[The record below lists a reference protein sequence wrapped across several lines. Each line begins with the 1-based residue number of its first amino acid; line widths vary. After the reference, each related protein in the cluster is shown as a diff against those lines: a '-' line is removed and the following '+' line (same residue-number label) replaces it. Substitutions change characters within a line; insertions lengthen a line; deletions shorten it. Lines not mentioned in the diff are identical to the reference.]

1 MKTLFVNICRFLLG
15 IVFTLSG
22 FVKAIDP
29 TGTQYKIDDYLEAMG
44 LGGFFPSIAT
54 ISLSVAQSAVEFCLG
69 IFLLFAIKKRTTTRL
84 VLLIMMVMTPLT
96 LWLALANPISDCG
109 CFGDAVVLTNW
120 QTFWKNVVLLGA
132 AIVVTKWADRMFRF
146 VSEANE
152 WLVSNY
158 AALFIMVVTG
168 LCLYDL
174 PMFDFR
180 PYHIGANIKEGME
193 IPEGA
198 EQPQFETTF
207 ILEKDGQ
214 QKEFTLDDYPDST
227 WTFVDSKTVMTRQ
240 GYIPPVH
247 DFSITTLDQDD
258 ITEDVLNDT
267 NYVFLLAAH
276 QLALADDSR
285 LDRINEI
292 YEYAR
297 DHDYAFYGLTASNE
311 HDILR
316 WRERTG
322 AEYEFCH
329 TDETT
334 LKTVV
339 RSNPGLLLIKGGTI
353 IRKWSSNRL
362 PDFEDADASLSLRQM
377 EIGQMPSDSVPN
389 KITRLLLWFVL
400 PLVLLVFAD
409 RTWMWTKWVRRKRQ
423 PILDKKNNFIFNP
436 NINNKKTMRK
446 KIVAG
451 NWKMNMN
458 LQDGIALAKELNE
471 TLKAEKP
478 NCGVVICTPFI
489 HLASISQFLDQN
501 IIGLGAENCADKEK
515 GAFTGE
521 VSAEMV
527 KSTGAQYVILGHS
540 ERREYYKETPEILKE
555 KVLLAQKNDL
565 KVIFCIGESLAE
577 REAGK
582 QNEVVK
588 AELEGS
594 VFNLSEEDFR
604 KIVIAYE
611 PIWAIGTG
619 KTATAEQAEE
629 IHAYIR
635 SIIAEKYGQ
644 AVADDTTILYG
655 GSCKA
660 SNAPELFAKP
670 DIDGGLIGGASLK
683 CADFKGIIDAFK

>member
-1 MKTLFVNICRFLLG
+1 MMLAV
-15 IVFTLSG
+15 VFILSG
-22 FVKAIDP
+22 FVKAVDP
-29 TGTQYKIDDYLEAMG
+29 LGTQYKMGDYLEAMS
-44 LGGFFPSIAT
+44 LGGLVPDTVLLAASVL
-54 ISLSVAQSAVEFCLG
+54 LSALEFCIG
-69 IFLLFAIKKRTTTRL
+69 IFLLFAIRRRLSSRLSL
-84 VLLIMMVMTPLT
+84 VLMIAMTPLT
-96 LWLALANPISDCG
+96 LWLALANPVSDCG

-120 QTFWKNVVLLGA
+120 QTFWKNVVLLAA
-132 AIVVTKWADRMFRF
+132 AIVVTRWPTDMFRF
-146 VSEANE
+146 VSESNQ
-152 WLVSNY
+152 WIVVNYSVVFILIVS
-158 AALFIMVVTG
+158 G
-168 LCLYDL
+168 WSLYDL
-174 PMFDFR
+174 PQFDFR

-198 EQPQFETTF
+198 EQPEFETTF
-207 ILEKDGQ
+207 ILEKNGERR
-214 QKEFTLDDYPDST
+214 EFTLDNYPDST
-227 WTFVDSKTVMTRQ
+227 WTFVDSKTVQTRQ
-240 GYIPPVH
+240 GYVPPIH
-247 DFSITTLDQDD
+247 DFSITNSDGEDM
-258 ITEDVLNDT
+258 TEEVLNDKGYT
-267 NYVFLLAAH
+267 FLLISPH
-276 QLALADDSR
+276 LEYADDAR
-285 LDRINEI
+285 HDLINELF
-292 YEYAR
+292 EYAQE
-297 DHDYAFYGLTASNE
+297 HDYPFYCLTASTDE
-311 HDILR
+311 AIER
-316 WRERTG
+316 WRDMTG
-322 AEYEFCH
+322 AEYDFCQ
-329 TDETT
+329 TDEIT
-334 LKTVV
+334 LKTII
-339 RSNPGLLLIKGGTI
+339 RSNPGLLLLKAGTV
-353 IRKWSSNRL
+353 IRKWSHNNL
-362 PDFEDADASLSLRQM
+362 PQIEPDLLSMPLEQS
-377 EIGQMPSDSVPN
+377 EIGQMPQDSVPG

-400 PLVLLVFAD
+400 PLALLSLAD
-409 RTWMWTKWVRRKRQ
+409 RTWMWTKWVRRR
-423 PILDKKNNFIFNP
+423 KNRRNKTTQI
-436 NINNKKTMRK
+436 ITNKKETTMRK

-471 TLKAEKP
+471 TLKADKP

-489 HLASISQFLDQN
+489 HLASIAQFLDQD

-555 KVLLAQKNDL
+555 KVLLAQKNGL

-683 CADFKGIIDAFK
+683 AADFKGIIDAWKK

>member
-1 MKTLFVNICRFLLG
+1 MKKAIVNLCRLLLAA
-15 IVFTLSG
+15 VFILSG
-22 FVKAIDP
+22 FVKAVDP
-29 TGTQYKIDDYLEAMG
+29 LGTLYKMQDYLLAMDLGEWLPDLALLAFAVG
-44 LGGFFPSIAT
+44 L
-54 ISLSVAQSAVEFCLG
+54 SALEFCLG
-69 IFLLFAIKKRTTTRL
+69 IFMLFAIRRRLTSRTMVI
-84 VLLIMMVMTPLT
+84 VLAIMTSLT
-96 LWLALANPISDCG
+96 LWLALTDPISDCG
-109 CFGDAVVLTNW
+109 CFGDALVLTNW
-120 QTFWKNVVLLGA
+120 QTFWKNIILL
-132 AIVVTKWADRMFRF
+132 T
-146 VSEANE
+146 
-152 WLVSNY
+152 
-158 AALFIMVVTG
+158 AALVVAKWPFGMIRFISKSNQWIVINYSLLFILIISG
-168 LCLYDL
+168 WSLYDR
-174 PMFDFR
+174 PQFDFR
-180 PYHIGANIKEGME
+180 PYHEGTDLREGWNLMME
-193 IPEGA
+193 GNESPYA
-198 EQPQFETTF
+198 DFF
-207 ILEKDGQ
+207 IEKADDG
-214 QKEFTLDDYPDST
+214 E
-227 WTFVDSKTVMTRQ
+227 
-240 GYIPPVH
+240 
-247 DFSITTLDQDD
+247 D
-258 ITEDVLNDT
+258 ITEQVLNNEGYT
-267 NYVFLLAAH
+267 FLLIAPW
-276 QLALADDSR
+276 LEKADDSQ
-285 LDRINEI
+285 LDLINQV
-292 YEYAR
+292 YEYAE
-297 DHDYAFYGLTASNE
+297 DNDYLFYCLTASGE
-311 HDILR
+311 SGISLWRDI
-316 WRERTG
+316 TG
-322 AEYEFCH
+322 ADYPFCQ
-329 TDETT
+329 TDGTV
-334 LKTVV
+334 LKTMI
-339 RSNPGLLLIKGGTI
+339 RSNPGLLLLKDGKV
-353 IRKWSSNRL
+353 IRKWSHNRL
-362 PDFEDADASLSLRQM
+362 PDEYDLARPLEEL
-377 EIGQMPSDSVPN
+377 ELGQAAGNTMGRHIAEVM
-389 KITRLLLWFVL
+389 LWFVL
-400 PLVLLVFAD
+400 PLLLLSITD
-409 RTWMWTKWVRRKRQ
+409 RLWMWSKWIRKR
-423 PILDKKNNFIFNP
+423 KNSNSI
-436 NINNKKTMRK
+436 NKKEVKMRK

-489 HLASISQFLDQN
+489 HLASIAQFLDQN

-565 KVIFCIGESLAE
+565 KVIFCIGESLEE

-683 CADFKGIIDAFK
+683 AADFKGIIDAFK

>member
-1 MKTLFVNICRFLLG
+1 MKKLLVNTCRLVVAV
-15 IVFTLSG
+15 VFILSG
-22 FVKAIDP
+22 FVKAVDP
-29 TGTQYKIDDYLEAMG
+29 LGTQYKIEDYLQAMN
-44 LGGFFPSIAT
+44 LGQLMPDLMT
-54 ISLSVAQSAVEFCLG
+54 LVLSVGQSAVEFCLG
-69 IFLLFAIKKRTTTRL
+69 IFLLFAIRRRLTSRL
-84 VLLIMMVMTPLT
+84 VLLVMMVMTPLT

-109 CFGDAVVLTNW
+109 CFGDALVLTNW
-120 QTFWKNVVLLGA
+120 QTLWKNVVLLIMA
-132 AIVVTKWADRMFRF
+132 AVLAWKPMEMFRF
-146 VSEANE
+146 VSK
-152 WLVSNY
+152 SNQWIVINY
-158 AALFIMVVTG
+158 SALFILSISVWS
-168 LCLYDL
+168 LYDL
-174 PMFDFR
+174 PQFDFR

-193 IPEGA
+193 MPEGA
-198 EQPQFETTF
+198 EQPKFETTF
-207 ILEKDGQ
+207 ILEKNGEQ
-214 QKEFTLDDYPDST
+214 RVFTLDDYPDST
-227 WTFVDSKTVMTRQ
+227 WTFVDSRTTQLTQ
-240 GYIPPVH
+240 GYVPPIH
-247 DFSITTLDQDD
+247 DFSI
-258 ITEDVLNDT
+258 
-267 NYVFLLAAH
+267 LLAAAGEDDDEDITD
-276 QLALADDSR
+276 QVLADSSYTFLLISPDLEKADDSR
-285 LDRINEI
+285 FDLINEL
-292 YEYAR
+292 YEYSKE
-297 DHDYAFYGLTASNE
+297 HGYPFYCLTASTTKGINQWTE
-311 HDILR
+311 L
-316 WRERTG
+316 TG
-322 AEYEFCH
+322 AEYPFCF
-329 TDETT
+329 TDGIT
-334 LKTVV
+334 LKTII
-339 RSNPGLLLIKGGTI
+339 RSNPGLVLLKNATVVG
-353 IRKWSSNRL
+353 KWSHNHLPQIEPEQSTLPLEQLPMGLTATSN
-362 PDFEDADASLSLRQM
+362 
-377 EIGQMPSDSVPN
+377 VPG
-389 KITRLLLWFVL
+389 KILTMLLWFVL
-400 PLVLLVFAD
+400 PLALLTIAD
-409 RTWMWTKWVRRKRQ
+409 RTWMWTKWLRRKSKEHSNQ
-423 PILDKKNNFIFNP
+423 SYKNKE
-436 NINNKKTMRK
+436 NKKMRK

-489 HLASISQFLDQN
+489 HLASIAQFLDQD

-565 KVIFCIGESLAE
+565 KVIFCIGESLEE

-594 VFNLSEEDFR
+594 VFNLNEEDFR

-683 CADFKGIIDAFK
+683 AADFKGIIDAFK

>member
-1 MKTLFVNICRFLLG
+1 VKKAVVNIARLVLAVTL
-15 IVFTLSG
+15 ILSG
-22 FVKAIDP
+22 FVKAVDP
-29 TGTQYKIDDYLEAMG
+29 LGTQYKIQDYLTAMG
-44 LGGFFPSIAT
+44 LGGIVPDLLT
-54 ISLSVAQSAVEFCLG
+54 LSTSVLLSGLEFILG
-69 IFLLFAIKKRTTTRL
+69 ICLLFAIRRRFVSKVVL
-84 VLLIMMVMTPLT
+84 VMMVPMTMLT
-96 LWLALANPISDCG
+96 LWLAIADPIHDCG
-109 CFGDAVVLTNW
+109 CFGDALVLTNW
-120 QTFWKNVVLLGA
+120 QTLWKNVVLLA
-132 AIVVTKWADRMFRF
+132 LAVIVWRWPLLMPRLIG
-146 VSEANE
+146 E
-152 WLVSNY
+152 SNQWIVFNY
-158 AALFIMVVTG
+158 SSLFILLVVA
-168 LCLYDL
+168 LRSLYTL
-174 PMFDFR
+174 PQFDFR
-180 PYHIGANIKEGME
+180 PYYIGADIREGWQKM
-193 IPEGA
+193 IEGEDSPYA
-198 EQPQFETTF
+198 DFF
-207 ILEKDGQ
+207 IESINDG
-214 QKEFTLDDYPDST
+214 E
-227 WTFVDSKTVMTRQ
+227 
-240 GYIPPVH
+240 
-247 DFSITTLDQDD
+247 D
-258 ITEDVLNDT
+258 ITEQVLNDKGYT
-267 NYVFLLAAH
+267 LLLIAPH
-276 QLALADDSR
+276 LEQADDSQ
-285 LDRINEI
+285 LDELNRI
-292 YEYAR
+292 Y
-297 DHDYAFYGLTASNE
+297 DYSVEQGYPFYCLTASSAKA
-311 HDILR
+311 ISR
-316 WRERTG
+316 WQDMTG
-322 AEYEFCH
+322 AEYPFCQ
-329 TDETT
+329 TDDIT
-334 LKTVV
+334 LKTMI
-339 RSNPGLLLIKGGTI
+339 RSNPGLMLLKDGKV
-353 IRKWSSNRL
+353 IRKWSHNALPEEEELSGRL
-362 PDFEDADASLSLRQM
+362 EDIELGR
-377 EIGQMPSDSVPN
+377 MPSDSTAG
-389 KITRLLLWFVL
+389 KILWLLTWFVL
-400 PLVLLVFAD
+400 PLVILTIAD
-409 RTWMWTKWVRRKRQ
+409 RLWAWSKWVRKKKKKSNNPLNKEKR
-423 PILDKKNNFIFNP
+423 I
-436 NINNKKTMRK
+436 MRK

-471 TLKAEKP
+471 TLKADKP

-489 HLASISQFLDQN
+489 HLASIAQFLDQD

-565 KVIFCIGESLAE
+565 KVIFCIGESLEE

-683 CADFKGIIDAFK
+683 AADFKGIIDAWKK

>member
-1 MKTLFVNICRFLLG
+1 MILALTFI
-15 IVFTLSG
+15 LSG
-22 FVKAIDP
+22 FVKAVDP
-29 TGTQYKIDDYLEAMG
+29 LGTQYKIHDYLAVWGLASYVPDLLTLAGAVLLAAM
-44 LGGFFPSIAT
+44 
-54 ISLSVAQSAVEFCLG
+54 EFILG
-69 IFLLFAIKKRTTTRL
+69 ICLLFAIRRRL
-84 VLLIMMVMTPLT
+84 VSKVVLVVMLIMTPLT
-96 LWLALANPISDCG
+96 LWLAITDPISDCG
-109 CFGDAVVLTNW
+109 CFGDALVLTNW
-120 QTFWKNVVLLGA
+120 QTLWKNDVLLCA
-132 AIVVTKWADRMFRF
+132 AIVVWKWPTLQPRLISESNQWIVVNYSTVFILF
-146 VSEANE
+146 VIAGRS
-152 WLVSNY
+152 
-158 AALFIMVVTG
+158 
-168 LCLYDL
+168 LYTL
-174 PMFDFR
+174 PQFDFR
-180 PYHIGANIKEGME
+180 PYHVGADLRAGWQRMMEGE
-193 IPEGA
+193 ESPYSE
-198 EQPQFETTF
+198 FF
-207 ILEKDGQ
+207 IERADDG
-214 QKEFTLDDYPDST
+214 E
-227 WTFVDSKTVMTRQ
+227 
-240 GYIPPVH
+240 
-247 DFSITTLDQDD
+247 D
-258 ITEDVLNDT
+258 ITEAVLNDSGYT
-267 NYVFLLAAH
+267 FLLVAPH
-276 QLALADDSR
+276 LEQADDSQ
-285 LDRINEI
+285 LDELNSV
-292 YEYAR
+292 YEYSL
-297 DHDYAFYGLTASNE
+297 DYGYPFYCLTASTGAV
-311 HDILR
+311 ISR
-316 WRERTG
+316 WCDMTG
-322 AEYEFCH
+322 AEYPFCN
-329 TDETT
+329 TDDIT
-334 LKTVV
+334 LKTVI
-339 RSNPGLLLIKGGTI
+339 RSNPGLLLLHDGVV
-353 IRKWSSNRL
+353 IRKWSHNALPSEKALTKRL
-362 PDFEDADASLSLRQM
+362 EDSPLGKQ
-377 EIGQMPSDSVPN
+377 PTDSTTS
-389 KITRLLLWFVL
+389 KILWILTWFVL
-400 PLVLLVFAD
+400 PLVILTLAD
-409 RTWMWTKWVRRKRQ
+409 RLWAWTRWVRSSKRRKKANSDQ
-423 PILDKKNNFIFNP
+423 QTDNNNPI
-436 NINNKKTMRK
+436 NKKVSNMRK

-471 TLKAEKP
+471 TLKADKP

-489 HLASISQFLDQN
+489 HLASIAQFLDQD

-565 KVIFCIGESLAE
+565 KVIFCIGESLEE

-635 SIIAEKYGQ
+635 SIIAEKYGE

-683 CADFKGIIDAFK
+683 AADFKGIIDAWKK

>member
-1 MKTLFVNICRFLLG
+1 MRKIIVNIARWLLAVVLIFSGYVKAVDPMGTSYKIRDYLDAARLADYVPDVSVMILSVVLSAVEFLLG
-15 IVFTLSG
+15 I
-22 FVKAIDP
+22 
-29 TGTQYKIDDYLEAMG
+29 
-44 LGGFFPSIAT
+44 
-54 ISLSVAQSAVEFCLG
+54 C
-69 IFLLFAIKKRTTTRL
+69 LLFAIRRRL
-84 VLLIMMVMTPLT
+84 VSRLAVVLMTFMTLLT
-96 LWLALANPISDCG
+96 LWLAIANPISDCG
-109 CFGDAVVLTNW
+109 CFGDAIVLTNW
-120 QTFWKNVVLLGA
+120 QTFLKNVVLLGA
-132 AIVVTKWADRMFRF
+132 AAIVACYPLDMMRF
-146 VSEANE
+146 VSRSNQWIVVNFSVVYIFATSG
-152 WLVSNY
+152 VSQY
-158 AALFIMVVTG
+158 G
-168 LCLYDL
+168 L
-174 PMFDFR
+174 PQFDFR
-180 PYHIGANIKEGME
+180 PYHIGTDLRTGWQRMME
-193 IPEGA
+193 EADSPYA
-198 EQPQFETTF
+198 DFF
-207 ILEKDGQ
+207 IER
-214 QKEFTLDDYPDST
+214 
-227 WTFVDSKTVMTRQ
+227 VDN
-240 GYIPPVH
+240 GE
-247 DFSITTLDQDD
+247 D
-258 ITEDVLNDT
+258 ITEQVLNDKGYT
-267 NYVFLLAAH
+267 FLLVAPHLEDAN
-276 QLALADDSR
+276 DSR
-285 LDRINEI
+285 LDQINEV
-292 YEYAR
+292 YEYAQENG
-297 DHDYAFYGLTASNE
+297 YPFYCLTASTDKGINMWI
-311 HDILR
+311 DQ
-316 WRERTG
+316 TG
-322 AEYEFCH
+322 AEYTFCH

-334 LKTVV
+334 LKTVI
-339 RSNPGLLLIKGGTI
+339 RSNPGLVLLKDGTV
-353 IRKWSSNRL
+353 IRKWGFRQLPDEAQLSEPLSKSELGRL
-362 PDFEDADASLSLRQM
+362 PNDTVM
-377 EIGQMPSDSVPN
+377 E
-389 KITRLLLWFVL
+389 KITRIFLWFIL
-400 PLVLLVFAD
+400 PLLMLTFAD
-409 RTWMWTKWVRRKRQ
+409 RMWAWSQWLRREGKKTKDISFNHQ
-423 PILDKKNNFIFNP
+423 KKNTN
-436 NINNKKTMRK
+436 MRK

-489 HLASISQFLDQN
+489 HLASIAQFLDQD

-555 KVLLAQKNDL
+555 KVLLAQQNGL

-594 VFNLSEEDFR
+594 VFNLSEADFR

-683 CADFKGIIDAFK
+683 AADFKGIIDAFK